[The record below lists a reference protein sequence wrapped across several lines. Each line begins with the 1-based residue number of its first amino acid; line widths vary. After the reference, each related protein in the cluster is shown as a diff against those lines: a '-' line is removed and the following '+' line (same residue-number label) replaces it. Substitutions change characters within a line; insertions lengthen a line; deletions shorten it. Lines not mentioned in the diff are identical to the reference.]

1 MCDFFRQIQLITEA
15 WAIEQNEPIK
25 RQFTSAE
32 LEQPIEQVREAAELL
47 KEDSFRAIRESAERL
62 KSTEEQS

>member
-1 MCDFFRQIQLITEA
+1 MDFFRQIQLITEA
-15 WAIEQNEPIK
+15 WAIEQNVPIK

-62 KSTEEQS
+62 REHT

>member
-1 MCDFFRQIQLITEA
+1 MDFFRQIQLINEA
-15 WAIEQNEPIK
+15 YAIEHNLPLK

-62 KSTEEQS
+62 REVK

>member
-1 MCDFFRQIQLITEA
+1 MTFDFFRQMQLIVEA
-15 WAIEQNEPIK
+15 QAIEHNLPIR

-47 KEDSFRAIRESAERL
+47 KEDSFRAIRESAAQIKGL
-62 KSTEEQS
+62 G